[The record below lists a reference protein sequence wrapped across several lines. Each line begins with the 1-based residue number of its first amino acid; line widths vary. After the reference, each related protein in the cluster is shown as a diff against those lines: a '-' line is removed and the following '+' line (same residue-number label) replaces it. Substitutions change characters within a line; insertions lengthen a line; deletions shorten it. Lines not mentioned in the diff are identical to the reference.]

1 MKPLNPEISRRQMLI
16 GAGAAGALAALPLT
30 GLRALAKAAPTIKT
44 VEPGTILLGTSGDMP
59 LVAERDG
66 KLVGIDAEL
75 ISLIADRIGLK
86 PKIDLMDFPAILA
99 GVPAGSLDWTG
110 GNFSWRPKRAEIMA
124 LTDAVYY
131 TAGFA
136 IMKVDKPFTD
146 KITISDL
153 SGHSIGTGTGYS
165 FIPDMKNVP
174 KTTELKLYDSV
185 DSCVRDI
192 AAGRLDFGVLDAPV
206 IDWIAKQ
213 DPSLGI
219 KQVPFVYDAA
229 YPVVTGKTPM
239 IWGICPGEPDLFDA
253 LNQGIQWL
261 KKTGQIGPIMAKY
274 GITDPGYLTPPAT
287 PNPRLGVDRD
297 AAGNVIGPFAHTK
310 KDFSEYFK

>member
-1 MKPLNPEISRRQMLI
+1 MKRTGFEITRRHLLA
-16 GAGAAGALAALPLT
+16 GAGVAAATLPLSALP
-30 GLRALAKAAPTIKT
+30 ALGKSAPNIKT

-66 KLVGIDAEL
+66 KIVGIDAEL
-75 ISLIADRIGLK
+75 IQLIADRLGLK
-86 PKIDLMDFPAILA
+86 TKIYLANFPAILA
-99 GVPAGSLDWTG
+99 GVPGGTIDWTG

-136 IMKVDKPFTD
+136 IMKTDKPFTD
-146 KITISDL
+146 KITIADL
-153 SGHSIGTGTGYS
+153 AGHSIGTGTGYS
-165 FIPDMKNVP
+165 FIPDMKKVP
-174 KTTELKLYDSV
+174 GTTELKLYDSV

-192 AAGRLDFGVLDAPV
+192 SAGRLDFGVLDAPV

-219 KQVPFVYDAA
+219 KQVPFVYDEG

-239 IWGICPGEPDLFDA
+239 IWGVYPGEPDLFDA
-253 LNQGIQWL
+253 LNQGLKWL
-261 KKTGQIGPIMAKY
+261 RETNQIGPIMAKY
-274 GITDPGYLTPPAT
+274 GITDPGYLVPPTT
-287 PNPRLGVDRD
+287 PNPRIGVDRD
-297 AAGNVIGPFAHTK
+297 EAGNIIGPFAHAIR
-310 KDFSEYFK
+310 DFSEYFK